1 MDAVLMSDWMDTLSG
16 GGGGGGWDRMDTLS
30 TGG

>member
-1 MDAVLMSDWMDTLSG
+1 MDAVCMSGWMDTLSG
-16 GGGGGGWDRMDTLS
+16 GGGGGGRTDALS